1 MSRYSIEGSTLTAI
15 GDAIREKINKPT
27 RIETFPVEQN
37 TFIVS
42 INPENIDVTQLSDK
56 DKYGNVTQYWYYTQD
71 IVVPGAVKFQVNY
84 TFDTNL
90 TDSYAV
96 YAFQENGKTGSD
108 GVFCNPN
115 GTTSGDIV
123 ETYYNKVRIH
133 VSINKTYWENKNY
146 SYCDFEIIGLDV
158 NENPVTEYEAEVI
171 NTLTPNQM
179 AEEVQSMLFPP
190 PEEAFIISGNCDYRF
205 AYSGW
210 DWFINLYSNKITTSN
225 INSCKNM
232 FANSNL
238 SEIPFALNVR
248 PVRTTDSIY
257 FTYLFQSSKIK
268 KVPYIYVSGVATP
281 TTAGRSIGMDYMF
294 AGCYYLKEIPYDFFN
309 VMITDNDDFWDAV
322 KNYGPN
328 RNNMFANCYS
338 LRELPDITNLNHKQE
353 ATYYYSYA
361 LYNNMLNGCASL
373 NEVRNIPV
381 ADISISSSNCFG
393 YCFDKC
399 YRVKN
404 ITFATNEDGTP
415 IVCAWKNQTID
426 LSKGSYNAVGFCGGG
441 SSYESYITGYNSGIT
456 KDKKVTDDASYEAL
470 KNDPDWY
477 SVSSDYGRYNHDSA
491 VTTINSLPDVS
502 AGSGNTIK
510 FLGAAGAKTDG
521 GAINTLT
528 EEEIAVAA
536 AKGWT
541 VTLA

>member
-15 GDAIREKINKPT
+15 GDAVREKTGNLTKEGYVDSHIMDIEFPYSNLSVYYQFPPGTKSAKIRKIFTSDRIWIYLCDSNK
-27 RIETFPVEQN
+27 N
-37 TFIVS
+37 TITVGNKYIQWMLFDS
-42 INPENIDVTQLSDK
+42 DEDTKENVIQDGYYVQFKHNEAGSYEGQFEITSYDA
-56 DKYGNVTQYWYYTQD
+56 DGNVIQ
-71 IVVPGAVKFQVNY
+71 VEGLVK
-84 TFDTNL
+84 
-90 TDSYAV
+90 
-96 YAFQENGKTGSD
+96 
-108 GVFCNPN
+108 
-115 GTTSGDIV
+115 
-123 ETYYNKVRIH
+123 
-133 VSINKTYWENKNY
+133 
-146 SYCDFEIIGLDV
+146 
-158 NENPVTEYEAEVI
+158 
-171 NTLTPNQM
+171 NTLTPAQM
-179 AEEVQSMLFPP
+179 AVAIEGLPSSP
-190 PEEAFIISGNCDYRF
+190 PEEAFIVSGNCDYRF

-225 INSCKNM
+225 INSCRNM
-232 FANSNL
+232 FADSNL

-268 KVPYIYVSGVATP
+268 KAPYIYVSGVATP

-309 VMITDNDDFWDAV
+309 VMITDNDNFWDAV
-322 KNYGPN
+322 KNHGPN
-328 RNNMFANCYS
+328 RNNIFANCYS

-381 ADISISSSNCFG
+381 ADVSVSTSNCFS

-415 IVCAWKNQTID
+415 IAYAWKNQTID
-426 LSKGSYNAVGFCGGG
+426 LSKGSYNALGFCGGG
-441 SSYESYITGYNSGIT
+441 STYESYITGYNSGIT
-456 KDKKVTDDASYEAL
+456 KDKKVTDDVSYEAL